1 MTEYIMQEEKD
12 MDGVDCYIRKGELIH
27 CRDCRNLLIV
37 AWIGDE
43 AEPYAWMCDHW
54 HMSTEPEG
62 FCHKARE
69 KRKKG

>member
-1 MTEYIMQEEKD
+1 MKTFLIDFATDEDKHSIPNPKQ
-12 MDGVDCYIRKGELIH
+12 GAFRIKGELIK
-27 CRDCRNLLIV
+27 CKDCRNLLTV

-62 FCHKARE
+62 F
-69 KRKKG
+69 